1 MTSSRTRVPWA
12 TAVYA
17 GAVAL
22 GAYGIGQL
30 APERR
35 EKLLRA
41 HSTNLDNLR
50 AGRWHTLATS
60 AFLTEEAPSP
70 PYAGLV
76 VAVLGRTEAAWG
88 VRRTAGAFALGHIG
102 ASLLVYA
109 GLRAVGT
116 SAETARA
123 IDVGP
128 SYGFNAVMGVRAARI
143 PHPGLRAA
151 AATSLLAL
159 GVRPLL
165 RRRRA
170 FVDAGHLAALAIGLA
185 AGAARRRGQGA
196 DSPAVPAAGRP
207 GPSLKRSR

>member
-70 PYAGLV
+70 AYAGLV

-128 SYGFNAVMGVRAARI
+128 SYGFNAVMGVRAAR
-143 PHPGLRAA
+143 HPPPRGGGAAPPRAGGGRRKGPQRRA
-151 AATSLLAL
+151 HSLL
-159 GVRPLL
+159 
-165 RRRRA
+165 
-170 FVDAGHLAALAIGLA
+170 
-185 AGAARRRGQGA
+185 
-196 DSPAVPAAGRP
+196 
-207 GPSLKRSR
+207 

>member
-12 TAVYA
+12 TALYA
-17 GAVAL
+17 TVVAL

-60 AFLTEEAPSP
+60 AFLTEAAPGP
-70 PYAGLV
+70 AHTALLV
-76 VAVLGRTEAAWG
+76 TVLGRSEAAWG
-88 VRRTAGAFALGHIG
+88 ARRTAGVFALGHIG

-109 GLRAVGT
+109 GLRAVGS

-128 SYGFNAVMGVRAARI
+128 SYGFNAVVGGRAARI

-151 AATSLLAL
+151 AVTGLLAL

-185 AGAARRRGQGA
+185 AGTARRSG
-196 DSPAVPAAGRP
+196 
-207 GPSLKRSR
+207 